1 LAACGGGGSSAK
13 PGAFGTTTADAT
25 AAQTY
30 GYGPS
35 ADTHGHLQS
44 DVVVVG
50 GGPGAIRSASDD
62 GLTWTIDRR
71 APGASDLRVGA
82 VMLMTSHAAGRVA
95 VMRDQGDDRIVTL
108 APVQLSDILRDGTIS
123 YNNDVRLDSVVYQEV
138 PARPGAVSPTES
150 GGTGSGGAG
159 APSSTTQPPGGTA
172 AGVVGLPPVHLVAA
186 VHEVGAPRRGTL
198 PPARSTSAEVP
209 IGDWTAKAS
218 SDNGQ
223 LSLSVVRDVGGGLK
237 VGVNLGFVTDNLHID
252 TNATDQ
258 GGKTTGFKFVMQGLK
273 GFTVSIQAGAERGGL
288 DNSKLKVELPVDI
301 DVPIP
306 PSPATAG
313 LPLDVKFGFKFAI
326 ETALTGN
333 NSTLFASGEYGLS
346 GPLGIENGQ
355 ILTPSFSVKKSI
367 IDSIGGITLGPS
379 GIVVAVSLKTL
390 VGLGIPAAAM
400 GPYTSVTTSVGV
412 TNGSSLGAALARC
425 HGASLD
431 IDVAGGVSLSISAEA
446 DQVLQILLPKGTKLE
461 TGLEVKKNVL
471 HRAQVV
477 PDVPLCNQ
485 GTG

>member
-1 LAACGGGGSSAK
+1 
-13 PGAFGTTTADAT
+13 
-25 AAQTY
+25 
-30 GYGPS
+30 
-35 ADTHGHLQS
+35 
-44 DVVVVG
+44 
-50 GGPGAIRSASDD
+50 
-62 GLTWTIDRR
+62 
-71 APGASDLRVGA
+71 
-82 VMLMTSHAAGRVA
+82 
-95 VMRDQGDDRIVTL
+95 
-108 APVQLSDILRDGTIS
+108 
-123 YNNDVRLDSVVYQEV
+123 
-138 PARPGAVSPTES
+138 
-150 GGTGSGGAG
+150 
-159 APSSTTQPPGGTA
+159 
-172 AGVVGLPPVHLVAA
+172 VAA
-186 VHEVGAPRRGTL
+186 VHGVGAPRRGTL